1 MTITKAAEN
10 AAPDSPEHFGTGGG
24 LPFVLQAPPQLARP
38 IPQAMIVRLMPVMML
53 LATGG
58 IITVMVTSGAG
69 RNPMMFMFP
78 AMMAMST
85 IAMLVGNWQGGNR
98 KLEMSEKRRDYLR
111 YLDLTRHDLIEAAD
125 EQRKSLLLKHP
136 HPSELIAMMG
146 DVMRQTRRRDLD
158 PEGQISV
165 RLGLGTVVLDR
176 PLVAP
181 DSGPVEDLEPV
192 SVAALRRLVRAH
204 SFVPYAPVAAEVP
217 SYPVV
222 SVHGDPARVR
232 GMLRAML
239 GQLVVGYSE
248 RRIRIAVVAGN
259 KNAAR
264 EWDCLK
270 WLPHHWD
277 GEFLDAS
284 GPTRLHEESLERM
297 ELLLGSPPVATD
309 PHMLVI
315 CDDVEL
321 GDAAWL
327 SPARSLER
335 VTFVEICASQST
347 NLRRLA
353 ERDGLALHLDTSA
366 DQDLI
371 YANEVVEGK
380 ELFRADQLSRAEAT
394 ALFAKVL
401 RVHSGNFAR
410 QPHKRTF
417 NARTMGRAGGG
428 GGSGSRPFADL
439 VSGDG
444 EGAIAAIL
452 AGRSVS
458 PDPSLSPW
466 SLRSGADKLRAA
478 VGVDRSG
485 APVYLDLKE
494 SAQGGHGPHGLCIGA
509 TGSGKSEF
517 LRALVLGLVATH
529 SPEQLNLVLVDFKGG
544 ATFAGMDRMHH
555 VAASIT
561 NLADEQFLVDR
572 MREALEGELVRR
584 QELLRSFQVAKVDD
598 YEEARR
604 ANPDFSGPPLP
615 ALLLVVDEFSELL
628 TARPD
633 FIDLFVQLGRLG
645 RSLHIHLLLASQRLE
660 EGRLRGLES
669 HLSFRIALKTFS
681 AAESRVVLG
690 NSDAYN
696 LPATPGAG
704 YLKTDAGSPQRFDS
718 YFVSK
723 PNGHSGATAPRPLS
737 FVSAVPQIVTFS
749 AAYTQAV
756 PIPLDPSTTHEPEG
770 DPPHESDWELLNEG
784 LAGVGIKAHEIWLPP
799 LKPSIRLGQC
809 GGVELVDGSVENDVF
824 PTIPW
829 AVMDLPFQQRQS
841 TFEIDFSS
849 AGSSFLVVGAP
860 RSGKSF
866 ALLALAMSAAMRARP
881 RHLHIYGIDFGGGV
895 LSALERLP
903 HTAGIA
909 RKGERDKQRRIVRI
923 VESEISRREEEF
935 RTRGLTSIAQCR
947 SRTGGHPE
955 AFAEIVV
962 LIDGWSAARTEIADL
977 DDAISQI
984 AAQGLAVGVHVVVA
998 ASRWMDVRP
1007 VVRDAL
1013 STRIELRIVDPADS
1027 MFGRRAAQS
1036 IPTEYP
1042 GRGMVGTGQLIQILS
1057 PELTTPA
1064 DDSAGAVGTTAEMTV
1079 EVDNISHAWAS
1090 VLPGEHAP
1098 RIRLLPDRVPF
1109 ADLSGILA
1117 TARSRAV
1124 GNSTMPLPVGVE
1136 EENLAPAYLDLIATP
1151 LVLVFG
1157 NAGSGKSMLVNVLAT
1172 AVEANSPASDVR
1184 ILLVDYRRKLRH
1196 VVTKDYLAGIAGTEE
1211 ELVPMISHLTTV
1223 LKERLAAIASEPEPR
1238 PRIIVLVDDV
1248 DLVAGASGNPL
1259 APLVP
1264 LLAHS
1269 AEIGFA
1275 LVLTRRVSGAA
1286 RSAFDPVMQRMK
1298 DLGAA
1303 GIVMD
1308 GTKDE
1313 GKLVG
1318 ELVARPL
1325 PPGRAQFYTRDTG
1338 TAMWQLALK

>member
-1 MTITKAAEN
+1 MTIAEAAEN
-10 AAPDSPEHFGTGGG
+10 ATPRTPEQVGEGGG
-24 LPFVLQAPPQLARP
+24 LPFVLHAPPQLARP
-38 IPQAMIVRLMPVMML
+38 TPQAMIVRLMPVMML

-58 IITVMVTSGAG
+58 IIAVMVTSGAG
-69 RNPMMFMFP
+69 RSPMMFMFP

-85 IAMLVGNWQGGNR
+85 IAMLVGNWQGGSR
-98 KLEMSEKRRDYLR
+98 KLEMAEKRRDYLR
-111 YLDLTRHDLIEAAD
+111 YLDLTRSDLIGAA
-125 EQRKSLLLKHP
+125 ENQRRALLRRHP
-136 HPSELIAMMG
+136 HPNELLASVGGESGLGRSVETGTDEHIA
-146 DVMRQTRRRDLD
+146 
-158 PEGQISV
+158 V

-181 DSGPVEDLEPV
+181 ESGPVEDLEPV
-192 SVAALRRLVRAH
+192 SVTALRRLVRAH
-204 SFVPYAPVAAEVP
+204 SFVRHAPVAVEIP

-222 SVHGDPARVR
+222 SVFGEPTGVR
-232 GMLRAML
+232 EMLRAMV
-239 GQLVVGYSE
+239 GQLAAGYSE
-248 RRIRIAVVAGN
+248 RRVRIAVVAGG
-259 KNAAR
+259 KLAVG

-284 GPTRLHEESLERM
+284 GPARLHEESLERL
-297 ELLLGSPPVATD
+297 ELLVGSPPSGAD
-309 PHMLVI
+309 AHLLII
-315 CDDVEL
+315 CDGVDI
-321 GDAAWL
+321 GDATWL
-327 SPARSLER
+327 APAQSLER
-335 VTFVEICASQST
+335 VTFVEVCASQST
-347 NLRRLA
+347 QLRRLA
-353 ERDGLALHLDTSA
+353 ERDGLALHLVPVGVG
-366 DQDLI
+366 DLV

-380 ELFRADQLSRAEAT
+380 ELFRADRLSISESS

-401 RVHSGNFAR
+401 RERSDSSGRNVPSR
-410 QPHKRTF
+410 GIGVGHTHR
-417 NARTMGRAGGG
+417 GGNS
-428 GGSGSRPFADL
+428 GGSHTRPFADH
-439 VSGDG
+439 VG
-444 EGAIAAIL
+444 EGGEGPIASIL
-452 AGRSVS
+452 AGCAISSDKLDEPWPHRSAS
-458 PDPSLSPW
+458 
-466 SLRSGADKLRAA
+466 DKLRAA
-478 VGVDRSG
+478 VGVDGSG

-584 QELLRSFQVAKVDD
+584 QELLRTYQVAKVDD
-598 YEEARR
+598 YEAARR
-604 ANPDFSGPPLP
+604 SDPDFSGPPLP
-615 ALLLVVDEFSELL
+615 ALVLVVDEFSELL

-669 HLSFRIALKTFS
+669 HLSYRIALKTFS

-704 YLKTDAGSPQRFDS
+704 YLKTDAGQAQRFDS
-718 YFVSK
+718 FFVSQA
-723 PNGHSGATAPRPLS
+723 NEQSHAATPRALS
-737 FVSAVPQIVTFS
+737 FVSTVPQIVPFN
-749 AAYTQAV
+749 AAYTQAA
-756 PIPLDPSTTHEPEG
+756 PIPLDSSKTHEPEEN
-770 DPPHESDWELLNEG
+770 PPKESDWELLTNG

-799 LKPSIRLGQC
+799 LESRIGLGHF
-809 GGVELVDGSVENDVF
+809 GGVELVAASAENEVF
-824 PTIPW
+824 PSVPW
-829 AVMDLPFQQRQS
+829 AVMDLPFQQRQNL
-841 TFEIDFSS
+841 FQIDFSS
-849 AGSSFLVVGAP
+849 AGSSSLVVGAP

-866 ALLALAMSAAMRARP
+866 ALVAMAMSAAIRARP

-909 RKGERDKQRRIVRI
+909 RKGERDKQRRIVRS
-923 VESEISRREEEF
+923 VEAEISRREEAF
-935 RTRGLTSIAQCR
+935 RRRGLTSIGQH
-947 SRTGGHPE
+947 RTRADDNSE
-955 AFAEIVV
+955 AFSEIVM

-977 DDAISQI
+977 DDTIGQI
-984 AAQGLAVGVHVVVA
+984 ATQGLAVGVHVVVA

-1007 VVRDAL
+1007 VVRDSL
-1013 STRIELRIVDPADS
+1013 STRIELRIIDPADS
-1027 MFGRRAAQS
+1027 MFGRRAAQV
-1036 IPTEYP
+1036 IPPEYP
-1042 GRGMVGTGQLIQILS
+1042 GRGMVGTGQLIQILAPS
-1057 PELTTPA
+1057 LDARSSDGDEVSDRAVDIAGELDRVA
-1064 DDSAGAVGTTAEMTV
+1064 DAWVTAR
-1079 EVDNISHAWAS
+1079 
-1090 VLPGEHAP
+1090 PGERAP
-1098 RIRLLPDRVPF
+1098 QIRLLPDNVPF

-1117 TARSRAV
+1117 SSRSRVSAT
-1124 GNSTMPLPVGVE
+1124 SMLPLPVGIE
-1136 EENLAPAYLDLIATP
+1136 EENLAPAYLDLVTTP
-1151 LVLVFG
+1151 LVLAFG
-1157 NAGSGKSMLVNVLAT
+1157 NAGSGKTMLVNVVAT
-1172 AVEANSPASDVR
+1172 AIMASAPASDVR
-1184 ILLVDYRRKLRH
+1184 ILLIDYRRKLKN
-1196 VVTKDYLAGIAGTEE
+1196 VVAKEYLAGIASTEE
-1211 ELVPMISHLTTV
+1211 ELAPMIDHLTTA
-1223 LKERLAAIASEPEPR
+1223 LKDRLSVSASEREPI
-1238 PRIIVLVDDV
+1238 PRIIVLVDDI
-1248 DLVAGASGNPL
+1248 DLVVGSSGNPL

-1264 LLAHS
+1264 LLAHA

-1325 PPGRAQFYTRDTG
+1325 PPGRAQFYTRDAG
-1338 TAMWQLALK
+1338 TTMWQLATK